1 MLKKIRVDQLRPGMH
16 LHELCGSW
24 LNHPFWKKR
33 FTLRDEAD
41 VRALR
46 DSAVRECWIDTALG
60 TDVEAAPPR
69 PVAVSGAAPAAAAQ
83 VAAPAAAAPGS
94 APVVGLEEE
103 TLRARALRQR
113 SRESVETLFHDMRMG
128 RALDAEACT
137 PLVGDIVASV
147 TRNAGALTSLCRLKS
162 HDDYTFMHSV
172 AVCAL
177 MVALARKLGMDDADC
192 REAGM
197 AGLLHDI
204 GKAAMPL
211 DVLNKPGSLT
221 DSEFAVIRTHPER
234 GRDML
239 LISKGVGP
247 VAVDVCAHHHER
259 PDGQGY
265 PERLS
270 GEQLSRFARM
280 GAICDVYDAITSNR
294 PYKVGWD
301 PAESIARMS
310 EWTRNGQFDPQ
321 LFHAFIECIGIYPI
335 GSLVRLRSGRL
346 AVVVDQNVGD
356 ATAPRVRVFFSTRS
370 AMSIPTEL
378 IDLASPRCSDR
389 IVARESNARWGFSF
403 LNELLVGAEA
413 LRPRAAKAP
422 AARAAG
428 GVRP

>member
-1 MLKKIRVDQLRPGMH
+1 MLKKVRVDQLRPGMH

-33 FTLRDEAD
+33 FVLRDEAD
-41 VRALR
+41 VTALR
-46 DSAVRECWIDTALG
+46 DSAVRECWIDIALG
-60 TDVEAAPPR
+60 VDVDMPAAPSSPPR
-69 PVAVSGAAPAAAAQ
+69 VVTEAPEAKTPGER
-83 VAAPAAAAPGS
+83 PA
-94 APVVGLEEE
+94 VGLEEE
-103 TLRARALRQR
+103 MQRARALRER
-113 SRESVETLFHDMRMG
+113 SRESVQTLFHDMRMG
-128 RALDAEACT
+128 RALDAEACA
-137 PLVGDIVASV
+137 PLVGDIVDSV

-177 MVALARKLGMDDADC
+177 MVSLGRKLGMDDADC

-211 DVLNKPGSLT
+211 DVLNKPGALT

-239 LISKGVGP
+239 LTSRGVGAI
-247 VAVDVCAHHHER
+247 AVDVCAHHHER

-265 PERLS
+265 PDRLS
-270 GEQLSRFARM
+270 GERLSRFARM

-294 PYKVGWD
+294 AYKVGWD
-301 PAESIARMS
+301 PAESVARMS

-321 LFHAFIECIGIYPI
+321 LFHAFVECMGIYPI
-335 GSLVRLRSGRL
+335 GSLVRLQSGRL
-346 AVVVDQNVGD
+346 AVVVDQNPDD
-356 ATAPRVRVFFSTRS
+356 ATAPTVRVFFSTRS
-370 AMSIPTEL
+370 AMSIPTAL

-403 LNELLVGAEA
+403 LNELLAGADTT
-413 LRPRAAKAP
+413 RARGARAP
-422 AARAAG
+422 DRAAG
-428 GVRP
+428 GRA